1 MNIASIDTRD
11 LPIDPNMLDKWQA
24 LLDLLTSLVKIPA
37 ALIMKVEPP
46 AIKVCLSS
54 HSDGNPYEPDEC
66 ADLGTGLYCE
76 TVMAT
81 RSHLIVP
88 NALSDPDWR
97 DNPDVKLGMI
107 SYMGLP
113 LVWPDQRLFGT
124 ICVLDKQ
131 ENAYGDAFLKLLQ
144 QFRGIVER
152 DLQHIYNELMRAR
165 QDARVRAGEDAL
177 VREAFTLI
185 RGAEQDALERLRES
199 ERRWHFAL
207 EGAGDGVWDWDVKR
221 GTVFYSNR
229 CLELLGFAGRGP
241 VFDFSQW
248 EALVCPDDLP
258 QVRSAIERCLH
269 GQFAQFIN
277 EHRFRVD
284 GEWKWLLTRGM
295 VVGRDDAGQ
304 PLRMIGTYSDIT
316 ARKVAEVELLALN
329 DHLEERVAARTAELQ
344 QAMEQIVVTEKMAS
358 LGRLVAGIAHELNT
372 PVGNIVLSSSTLK
385 EAIGGVE
392 QLAADKRLTYSAL
405 EEFLRHGKSACE
417 LIERNGLHAGDLI
430 MSFKQVAVDQA
441 SQQRRT
447 FDLRKTVQDMA
458 AALGPI
464 MRRAHVTLDVR
475 IPEGIVMDSYPGS
488 MDQIITNLVT
498 NSINHGFEGRPGG
511 RIAIDAALHD
521 ERVELVYQDD
531 GCGIEKE
538 VQGKVFDPF
547 YTTKMGQ
554 GGSGL
559 GLSILHNIVQA
570 ILKGGVRLESEAGH
584 GVRFLFSL
592 PRAVP

>member
-1 MNIASIDTRD
+1 MSIASIDTRD
-11 LPIDPNMLDKWQA
+11 VPIDSNVLGKWQD
-24 LLDLLTSLVKIPA
+24 LLDLLTGLVKIPA

-46 AIKVCLSS
+46 AIKVFLSS
-54 HSDGNPYEPDEC
+54 HSEGNPYEPDEC
-66 ADLGTGLYCE
+66 AGLGTGLYCE

-88 NALSDPDWR
+88 NALSDPGWC

-124 ICVLDKQ
+124 ICVLDKR
-131 ENAYGDAFLKLLQ
+131 ENAYGDVFLQLLR

-152 DLQHIYNELMRAR
+152 DLHHIYNECMRAR
-165 QDARVRAGEDAL
+165 ADASLRAGEAER
-177 VREAFTLI
+177 VREEFTLI

-207 EGAGDGVWDWDVKR
+207 EGAGDGVWDWDVR
-221 GTVFYSNR
+221 RSTVFYSNR
-229 CLELLGFAGRGP
+229 CLELLGFEGRGP
-241 VFDFSQW
+241 VFDLAQW

-258 QVRSAIERCLH
+258 LVRTDIERCLH
-269 GQFAQFIN
+269 GRDAQFIN
-277 EHRFRVD
+277 EHRFRVGAD
-284 GEWKWLLTRGM
+284 WKWLLTRGM
-295 VVGRDDAGQ
+295 VVERDAAGQ
-304 PLRMIGTYSDIT
+304 PLRMIGTYTDIT

-329 DHLEERVAARTAELQ
+329 NHLEERVAARSAELQ
-344 QAMEQIVVTEKMAS
+344 QALEQIVVTEKMAS

-385 EAIGGVE
+385 EAIAGVE
-392 QLAADKRLTYSAL
+392 QLAAGKRLTYSAL
-405 EEFLRHGKSACE
+405 EEFLSHGKNACE
-417 LIERNGLHAGDLI
+417 LIERNSLHAGDLI

-475 IPEGIVMDSYPGS
+475 IPAGIVMDSYPGS

-498 NSINHGFEGRPGG
+498 NSINHGFEGRAGG
-511 RIAIDAALHD
+511 HITVDAALHG

-531 GCGIEKE
+531 GCGIEKH

-570 ILKGGVRLESEAGH
+570 IFKGGVRLESEPGH
-584 GVRFLFSL
+584 GVRFIFSL
-592 PRAVP
+592 PRALP